1 MTKHSNLLPQNTL
14 SIVCA
19 SLMLAGC
26 GLKGDL
32 YLEEPDS
39 AAEQQVETGDA
50 AAGAETSADKKDLDW
65 VERLELEKEKRAKP
79 SADPAE
85 PATAA
90 PAATEQPE
98 ILTEQDELQNAQRK
112 SEQEIGVPA
121 LEYSTADDADTDSS
135 TTEAGNPT
143 P

>member
-1 MTKHSNLLPQNTL
+1 MTKHSNLLPQNAL

-50 AAGAETSADKKDLDW
+50 AAGAETSAQKKDPDW

-79 SADPAE
+79 STDPAE

-90 PAATEQPE
+90 PAATDQPE
-98 ILTEQDELQNAQRK
+98 ILTEQDELQNAQKK
-112 SEQEIGVPA
+112 SEKEIGIPA
-121 LEYSTADDADTDSS
+121 LEYSTPGDDVTDNS